1 MPLTEERAKA
11 AGGAQPSG
19 IGQRTRPGWRGRI
32 ALVARRLAGLSS
44 RPEDRPFTTIV
55 QKQNIRLERS
65 ETRKDRVRRV
75 AAPAVT
81 FKAWRTERRAEPTT
95 ERANRSLLQVGLVLF
110 VVGLLLLGFLA
121 YAFVFTGLQEA
132 RTQRHLLEEYTSSP
146 AVREALLTK
155 VQGAEGLPVAI
166 LDVPS
171 IGLSQVVVRGTS
183 STDLMSG
190 PGLMPNTAFPG
201 TKGNSVI
208 AGRRTT
214 AGAPFS
220 NLPALRRGSAIV
232 VTTSLGKFDYKVT
245 HVGVATSGAAD
256 PISPTA
262 SPRLTL
268 VTANP
273 PLISTGFAYVVAKL
287 VTPPATA
294 PIPKKPPSQSQT
306 GLSGDPG
313 AIFPS
318 LLWGALLV
326 AGIYATITGYRRW
339 ENQEWVIYIVSTPVI
354 LAIALV
360 WFGTIFRL
368 LPATL

>member
-1 MPLTEERAKA
+1 
-11 AGGAQPSG
+11 
-19 IGQRTRPGWRGRI
+19 
-32 ALVARRLAGLSS
+32 
-44 RPEDRPFTTIV
+44 
-55 QKQNIRLERS
+55 
-65 ETRKDRVRRV
+65 
-75 AAPAVT
+75 
-81 FKAWRTERRAEPTT
+81 
-95 ERANRSLLQVGLVLF
+95 VGLVLF